1 MNMASICIYS
11 GDELFRRDM
20 VEVVHDIGHESLLL
34 TSLEELQDGCA
45 VGHDVFI
52 LDLILSE
59 HVNGELF
66 EKILGFPSHAPVIIV
81 SEQSSCEAAE
91 SAITKGAW
99 DYFQKPPPG
108 DRFRISV
115 QRAVEFSRRIRSKKP
130 LLLRRCGIVGSSATM
145 GSCLQIVAGCAA
157 SDSNVLISGET
168 GTGKE
173 LFARAIHYNS
183 ERREFSFVVVDCAA
197 LPDTLVESTLFGHE
211 KGAFTTAEKMH
222 PGLVRQAHGG
232 TLFLDEVGELPL
244 SAQKSFLRVLQER
257 TFRPVGG
264 ATEIFSNFRLVA
276 ATNKN
281 LGRMATLGA
290 FREDLLHRLRT
301 VQLSLP
307 PLRGRE
313 SDIKELLQH
322 FLDRICKKH
331 GNDCKGLSQEVIDT
345 FAGYHWPGNVR
356 ELINALECAV
366 ISAGKDP
373 ILYPEH
379 LPTNLR
385 VCCAQ
390 QALSAANSPAF
401 PRTAS
406 RPEKPEALPKLK
418 EYRAQV
424 LAEIEI
430 KYLRKLLR
438 ISGNAIPKACEI
450 SGMSRPR
457 LYAMIQKYGLRQ

>member
-1 MNMASICIYS
+1 MGKVCIYS
-11 GDELFRRDM
+11 RDPNFRRDLAEM
-20 VEVVHDIGHESLLL
+20 IHGIGHESSFFA
-34 TSLEELQDGCA
+34 SLKEIQGGCA

-52 LDLILSE
+52 LDLIMAD
-59 HVNGELF
+59 HANGVLF
-66 EKILGFPSHAPVIIV
+66 EKIIDVPCHAPVIIV
-81 SEQSSCEAAE
+81 SEQTNFEAAE

-99 DYFQKPPPG
+99 DYFQKPPPAN
-108 DRFRISV
+108 RFKISV
-115 QRAVEFSRRIRSKKP
+115 QRAVEFSRRIRSKK
-130 LLLRRCGIVGSSATM
+130 LLMLRRCGIVGSSATM
-145 GSCLQIVAGCAA
+145 TACLQTVAACAA
-157 SDSNVLISGET
+157 SDANVLISGET

-173 LFARAIHYNS
+173 LFARAIHFNS
-183 ERREFSFVVVDCAA
+183 DRKDFPFVVVDCAA

-211 KGAFTTAEKMH
+211 KGAFTTAEKKH
-222 PGLVRQAHGG
+222 VGLVRQAHGG

-264 ATEIFSNFRLVA
+264 ATEVFSNFRLVA

-281 LGRMATLGA
+281 LVQMAASSA
-290 FREDLLHRLRT
+290 FREDLLHRLQT
-301 VQLSLP
+301 VQLHLP
-307 PLRGRE
+307 SLRGRE

-331 GNDCKGLSQEVIDT
+331 GNDSKGLSLEVIDT

-356 ELINALECAV
+356 ELINALECAL
-366 ISAGKDP
+366 ISAGTEP

-390 QALSAANSPAF
+390 QSLQAVATPFS
-401 PRTAS
+401 PRTIN
-406 RPEKPEALPKLK
+406 RPTPETFPKLK
-418 EYRAQV
+418 EYRARV
-424 LAEIEI
+424 LAEIESR
-430 KYLRKLLR
+430 YLRKLLR
-438 ISGNAIPKACEI
+438 IAENNIAKACEI

-457 LYAMIQKYGLRQ
+457 LYAMIQKYNLR